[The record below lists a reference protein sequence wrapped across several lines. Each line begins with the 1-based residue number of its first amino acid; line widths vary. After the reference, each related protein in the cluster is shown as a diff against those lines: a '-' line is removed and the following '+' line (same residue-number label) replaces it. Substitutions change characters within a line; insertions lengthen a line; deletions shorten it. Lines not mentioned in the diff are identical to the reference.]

1 MYTADILFSR
11 SPNQSWNLV
20 DCDFLS
26 FKMWLL
32 LLSFVSWN
40 VSEHFCF
47 TEIIL
52 GWRITLFTVISTTTA
67 TMFADICV
75 KSVCKWVIAWS
86 SDTTCHIWVNLISK
100 GQSYLWFFFFD
111 RTQPPASSRT
121 SHTWTRLVVNWHH
134 VKDLKK
140 KKKKERNSCKIFS
153 IWDFSVL
160 ADSLL
165 YVNTFLS
172 SSSDLL

>member
-1 MYTADILFSR
+1 MYNADILFSR

-111 RTQPPASSRT
+111 RTQPPASC
-121 SHTWTRLVVNWHH
+121 
-134 VKDLKK
+134 
-140 KKKKERNSCKIFS
+140 NSCKIFS